1 MSVMSVEREIIYY
14 DCVRHI
20 NVGVSKLSFVD
31 FHMHDSFEL
40 NCILEGSGFFHQG
53 NQTVEVGPGDLLLSN
68 PNEMHSYS
76 TLPDQPIT
84 MLTIQVNVRF
94 LRRYIEFIPKMFF
107 KSSQIMEL
115 SQTDCDAIKRHLF
128 RTAIA
133 YLVHD
138 DAQQF
143 NVIGGAVLLF
153 GKLVSLLD
161 WVLQKDCDD
170 ADKEFSKNRARR
182 LSDYIEENYRQR
194 ITLSMLA
201 EMEGISTTYLSHYFR
216 KTFGVPFQ
224 QYVSAR
230 RLEKSLILMHDK
242 SVSMVD
248 ICMNCGFSDSR
259 YLEAACRKMFGCSV
273 SEYRKRLENN
283 EGVESVQGSNAA
295 YQRMSKKEGIE
306 VIEKYLGAET
316 FRELSQLY
324 EY

>member
-1 MSVMSVEREIIYY
+1 MSVEREIIHY

-20 NVGVSKLSFVD
+20 NVSVNKLSFVD
-31 FHMHDSFEL
+31 SHMHDSFEL
-40 NCILEGSGFFHQG
+40 NCILEGRGFFHQG
-53 NQTVEVGPGDLLLSN
+53 KRTTEVRPGDLLLSN
-68 PNEMHSYS
+68 PNEMHSYT

-84 MLTIQVNVRF
+84 MLTMQINVRF
-94 LRRYIEFIPKMFF
+94 LRRYIEYIPKMSFN
-107 KSSQIMEL
+107 SSQITEL
-115 SQTDCDAIKRHLF
+115 PQADSDAVKKHLF

-133 YLVHD
+133 YLVYD

-161 WVLQKDCDD
+161 WVLEKDCDD

-182 LSDYIEENYRQR
+182 LSDYIDENYRQK

-201 EMEGISTTYLSHYFR
+201 EMEGISTTYLSHFFR

-230 RLEKSLILMHDK
+230 RLEKALILMHDK

-259 YLEAACRKMFGCSV
+259 YLEAACRRMFGCSV
-273 SEYRKRLENN
+273 AEYRKRLENN
-283 EGVESVQGSNAA
+283 EEFEIAQGAEAA
-295 YQRMSKKEGIE
+295 YRRLGKKESLE
-306 VIEKYLGAET
+306 TLEKYLGAEV
-316 FRELSQLY
+316 FAELSRLY